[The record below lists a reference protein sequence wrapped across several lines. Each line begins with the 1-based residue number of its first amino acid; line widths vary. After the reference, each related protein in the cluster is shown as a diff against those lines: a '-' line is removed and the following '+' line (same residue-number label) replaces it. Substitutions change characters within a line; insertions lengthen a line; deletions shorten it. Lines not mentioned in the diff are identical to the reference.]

1 MDKRIEAYLAYIDAV
16 RGLSERTVRSYRE
29 DLSQYDAFL
38 SGAGREGAAAIDI
51 DEARSS
57 DIRAFEAALV
67 TDGKAGSSVN
77 RALSAIRGFYRYRAR
92 YGGLAADPSRDVESL
107 PERRKL
113 PRFLFE
119 DEMSDFIAQADGDD
133 FRSVRDR
140 AILEFLYS
148 TGCRVGE
155 AAGLRDLSLEEGT
168 ARVFGKGSKERIVFL
183 AEPARQALVAYL
195 PMRAELRTSAGAALA
210 EARARA
216 AAVQAAAEDGDS
228 AGGPAPG
235 GRTPGSKPKDPLFV
249 NTRGGALT
257 ERGIEWI
264 VDSYAA
270 KAGTGKRV
278 SPHAFRHSFATHL
291 VARGADI
298 RVVQELLG
306 HANISTT
313 QIYAHVDMERLRKV
327 YDQAHPHGGKG
338 TGNGKEGRR

>member
-29 DLSQYDAFL
+29 DLAQYDAFL
-38 SGAGREGAAAIDI
+38 SGEGRDGAAAVDI

-77 RALSAIRGFYRYRAR
+77 RALSTIRGFYRYRAR
-92 YGGLAADPSRDVESL
+92 YGGLASDPSRDIESL
-107 PERRKL
+107 PDRRKL

-119 DEMSDFIAQADGDD
+119 DEMSDFIALADGDD

-155 AAGLRDLSLEEGT
+155 AAGLSLRDLSLEDGT

-183 AEPARQALVAYL
+183 AEPARQALAAYL
-195 PMRAELRTSAGAALA
+195 PMRSELRTRAGAALS
-210 EARARA
+210 ESRDA
-216 AAVQAAAEDGDS
+216 AAGKAGRGEGCDEDGK
-228 AGGPAPG
+228 A
-235 GRTPGSKPKDPLFV
+235 PGSKPRDPLFV

-327 YDQAHPHGGKG
+327 YDQAHPHGGTG